1 MRSMR
6 ERVNIELAPHRPG
19 GGDFGINLQPLSPEE
34 LLHLDAA
41 DPRTKRGEKL
51 DKERNQAKS
60 LAKVWLISLFLA
72 IIFFASLRVSD

>member
-1 MRSMR
+1 MR

-51 DKERNQAKS
+51 DKERN
-60 LAKVWLISLFLA
+60 
-72 IIFFASLRVSD
+72 